1 MQQFANGEDVYV
13 NFARRV
19 YGHNKITKKER
30 SVGKTCILGLGYGTG
45 ALKLQNVLK
54 INAGQNLS
62 DQECQRLVNLYRD
75 VNHEVVKLWREC
87 DKALSDIASWP
98 ADKSAYYLDG
108 RKAILVTPEGL
119 RLPNGLYIYYPELE
133 LKDGQYSYKSR
144 RGRISIW
151 GGAVTENVVQA
162 LARIVIGEQ
171 MLSIDEGYRPVL
183 TVHDAVVCVAPKDK
197 SQEALDFIMD
207 KMKIA
212 PVWAEGLP
220 VTCEGG
226 FADNYGDC

>member
-1 MQQFANGEDVYV
+1 V
-13 NFARRV
+13 
-19 YGHNKITKKER
+19 
-30 SVGKTCILGLGYGTG
+30 
-45 ALKLQNVLK
+45 
-54 INAGQNLS
+54 
-62 DQECQRLVNLYRD
+62 VNLW
-75 VNHEVVKLWREC
+75 NEC
-87 DKALSDIASWP
+87 DKALADMASWP

-108 RKAILVTPEGL
+108 RQAILVTPEGL

-133 LKDGQYSYKSR
+133 LKDNRYTYKSR

-171 MLSIDEGYRPVL
+171 MLSIEKGYRPVL